1 MNVLDSFKLDGKVA
15 IVTGGYG
22 HLGRAFVE
30 ALHEAQAK
38 VYVAARNRDRFLD
51 VFKDTENVEF
61 VYLDILDT
69 NSIKEAFSVVY
80 NENGKIDVLVNN
92 AVSLDFGS
100 AFMDDETWNRGIN
113 GVLNSVF
120 RCIREVVPY
129 MKKGSSIVNISS
141 MYGIVSP
148 DFRIYNGFEQFMSPP
163 HYGVAKSGVI
173 QMTRYYAVKLA
184 ERGIRVNCISPGPFP
199 SQSIQKFE
207 GFVENLKDKVP
218 LGRIGKPED
227 LKGALVLLA
236 SDASSFITGH
246 NLVVD
251 GGWTI
256 W

>member
-1 MNVLDSFKLDGKVA
+1 MSVLDSFKLDGKVA

-38 VYVAARNRDRFLD
+38 VYVAARNKDRFLD
-51 VFKDTENVEF
+51 VFKDTKNVEF

-69 NSIKEAFSVVY
+69 NSIKKAFSFVY
-80 NENGKIDVLVNN
+80 NENGKIDILVNN

-100 AFMDDETWNRGIN
+100 AFMDDETWNRGVD

-129 MKKGSSIVNISS
+129 MKKGSSIINISS
-141 MYGIVSP
+141 MYGMVSP

-163 HYGVAKSGVI
+163 HYGAAKAGVI
-173 QMTRYYAVKLA
+173 QLTRYYAIKLA
-184 ERGIRVNCISPGPFP
+184 NKGIRVNCISPGPFP
-199 SQSIQKFE
+199 SKFVQKFD
-207 GFVENLKDKVP
+207 GFVENLKSKVP
-218 LGRIGKPED
+218 LGRIGEPKE
-227 LKGALVLLA
+227 LKGALVFLA

>member
-1 MNVLDSFKLDGKVA
+1 LNVLDGFRLDGRVA

-30 ALHEAQAK
+30 ALYEAHAK
-38 VYVAARNRDRFLD
+38 VYVAARDKGKFLE
-51 VFKDTENVEF
+51 VFKGVGGVEF

-69 NSIKEAFSVVY
+69 DSIKRAFASV
-80 NENGKIDVLVNN
+80 NEENGKIDILVNN

-100 AFMDDETWNRGIN
+100 AFMNDETWNRGID

-120 RCIREVVPY
+120 RCIREAVAF
-129 MKKGSSIVNISS
+129 MKSGASIINIAS
-141 MYGIVSP
+141 MYGMVSP
-148 DFRIYNGFEQFMSPP
+148 DFRIYDGFEQFMSPP
-163 HYGVAKSGVI
+163 HYGAAKAGVI
-173 QMTRYYAVKLA
+173 QITRYYAVKLA
-184 ERGIRVNCISPGPFP
+184 EKGIRVNCISPGPFP
-199 SQSIQKFE
+199 SEFVQQFG
-207 GFVENLKDKVP
+207 GFVGNLKSKVP
-218 LGRIGKPED
+218 LGRIGSPEE
-227 LKGALVLLA
+227 LKGALVFLA

>member
-1 MNVLDSFKLDGKVA
+1 MSVLDSFKLDGKVA

-38 VYVAARNRDRFLD
+38 VYVAARNKDRFLD
-51 VFKDTENVEF
+51 VFKDTKNVEF

-69 NSIKEAFSVVY
+69 NSIKKAFSFVY
-80 NENGKIDVLVNN
+80 NENGKIDILVNN

-100 AFMDDETWNRGIN
+100 AFMDDETWNKGID

-129 MKKGSSIVNISS
+129 MKKGSSIINISS
-141 MYGIVSP
+141 MYGMVSP

-163 HYGVAKSGVI
+163 HYGAAKAGVI
-173 QMTRYYAVKLA
+173 QLTRYYAIKLA
-184 ERGIRVNCISPGPFP
+184 NKGIRVNCISPGPFP
-199 SQSIQKFE
+199 SKFVQKFD
-207 GFVENLKDKVP
+207 GFVENLKSKVP
-218 LGRIGKPED
+218 LGRIGEPKE
-227 LKGALVLLA
+227 LKGALVFLA